1 MRRVILD
8 TETTGLDHRTGD
20 RVIEIGCVEMVGRR
34 LTGMRFHKYI
44 NPEREIDAGA
54 VAVHGLTAEF
64 LADKPR
70 FADIAAEFLDFIR
83 GAELVI
89 HNAAFDVGF
98 LNSELTRLDREGI
111 EQGCAGVVDTL
122 RMARELRPGKKN
134 NLNALCGE
142 FGIDNSGRQLH
153 GALLD
158 AELLAEVY
166 LAMTRGQNSL
176 AIEFEAA
183 ASAPLAAADK
193 RLPLLVVA
201 AGADELADHERV
213 LVEIARESKGK
224 CLWRDLERAA
234 APELHE

>member
-34 LTGMRFHKYI
+34 LTGARFHKYI
-44 NPEREIDAGA
+44 NPERAIDAGA
-54 VAVHGLTAEF
+54 VAVHGLTVEF

-70 FADIAAEFLDFIR
+70 FADIAAEFIDFIR
-83 GAELVI
+83 DAELVI

-98 LNSELTRLDREGI
+98 LNSELTRIDKGGI
-111 EQGCAGVVDTL
+111 ELMCSGVLDTL

-134 NLNALCGE
+134 NLNALCSE

-176 AIEFEAA
+176 AIEFVAPVDGPLTPSRERPPLIVLRASEEA
-183 ASAPLAAADK
+183 LAAHD
-193 RLPLLVVA
+193 
-201 AGADELADHERV
+201 RV
-213 LVEIARESKGK
+213 LDAIAKESKGK
-224 CLWRDLERAA
+224 CLWRTLERAGSN
-234 APELHE
+234 

>member
-20 RVIEIGCVEMVGRR
+20 RVIEIGCVEMIGRR
-34 LTGMRFHKYI
+34 LTGVHFHKYL
-44 NPEREIDAGA
+44 NPERDIDPGA
-54 VAVHGLTAEF
+54 VKVHGLTAEF

-70 FADIAAEFLDFIR
+70 FADIAGEFIEFVR

-89 HNAAFDVGF
+89 HNAAFDIGF
-98 LNSELTRLDREGI
+98 LNHELELI
-111 EQGCAGVVDTL
+111 EQENLERLCRNVVDTL
-122 RMARELRPGKKN
+122 HMARELRPGKKN
-134 NLNALCGE
+134 NLNALCSE

-176 AIEFEAA
+176 AIEFAA
-183 ASAPLAAADK
+183 PTDRPLVSGHERAPL
-193 RLPLLVVA
+193 VVLQPTA
-201 AGADELADHERV
+201 EELNAHEQV
-213 LVEIARESKGK
+213 LEAIARESKGV
-224 CLWRDLERAA
+224 CLWRQLPGAGG
-234 APELHE
+234 

>member
-34 LTGMRFHKYI
+34 LTGTRFHKYI
-44 NPEREIDAGA
+44 NPERAIDAGA

-70 FADIAAEFLDFIR
+70 FFDIAAEFIDFIR
-83 GAELVI
+83 DAELVI

-98 LNSELTRLDREGI
+98 LNSELTRIDRGGI
-111 EQGCAGVVDTL
+111 EQMCSGVLDTL

-134 NLNALCGE
+134 NLNALCSE

-176 AIEFEAA
+176 AIEFTTTASGPLTAA
-183 ASAPLAAADK
+183 GERPS
-193 RLPLLVVA
+193 LVVCCA
-201 AGADELADHERV
+201 SEEDLVAHGQV
-213 LVEIARESKGK
+213 LDAINKESKGK
-224 CLWRDLERAA
+224 CLWRTLEGAGRN
-234 APELHE
+234 

>member
-34 LTGMRFHKYI
+34 LTGVRFHKYL
-44 NPEREIDAGA
+44 NPEREIDPGA
-54 VAVHGLTAEF
+54 VKVHGLTAEF

-70 FADIAAEFLDFIR
+70 FADIAGEFIDFVR
-83 GAELVI
+83 DAELVI

-98 LNSELTRLDREGI
+98 LDHELELIEQESLDRLCG
-111 EQGCAGVVDTL
+111 GVIDTL
-122 RMARELRPGKKN
+122 RLARELRPGRKN
-134 NLNALCGE
+134 NLNALCSE

-176 AIEFEAA
+176 DIEFSAA
-183 ASAPLAAADK
+183 TDRPLTSSRERVPLVVLQPTAAELAA
-193 RLPLLVVA
+193 
-201 AGADELADHERV
+201 HEQM
-213 LVEIARESKGK
+213 LQAIAKESKGA
-224 CLWRDLERAA
+224 CLWLRLEGSGR
-234 APELHE
+234 

>member
-8 TETTGLDHRTGD
+8 TETTGLDFRTGD
-20 RVIEIGCVEMVGRR
+20 RVIEIGCVEMIGRK
-34 LTGMRFHKYI
+34 LTGTRFHRYI
-44 NPEREIDAGA
+44 NPAREIDAGA

-70 FADIAAEFLDFIR
+70 FADIAAEFIEFVRD
-83 GAELVI
+83 AELVI

-98 LNSELTRLDREGI
+98 LNNELALI
-111 EQGCAGVVDTL
+111 EKESIDQLCGGVIDTL

-134 NLNALCGE
+134 NLNALCSE
-142 FGIDNSGRQLH
+142 FGVDNSSRQLH

-176 AIEFEAA
+176 AIEFVAP
-183 ASAPLAAADK
+183 ASGNRATTHERPPLAVLRASEE
-193 RLPLLVVA
+193 
-201 AGADELADHERV
+201 ELAAHARV
-213 LVEIARESKGK
+213 LAGIAQESKGK
-224 CLWRDLERAA
+224 CLWRKLEGAGNS
-234 APELHE
+234 